1 WPQLRLIYAAVSR
14 PDPVA
19 LHRVHLASRAHL
31 SRLARSRAL
40 GRSRSLPAPQRRDHH
55 LRIGMGRWRPS
66 RGSRVRFRNRAAC
79 VAGNQSYAEL
89 SHRSRGQPGAAIAM
103 NGAPRIALFADTF
116 HEVNGAA
123 RTCREWY
130 AFARRR
136 ELPFLCIRRGAKAS
150 FREDGPMSTL
160 ELVRSRLSLP
170 IDPDLRFAARFLRH
184 LDEVEGHV
192 RRFRPDFV
200 HITSPGDLGILGA
213 AVAARL
219 KVPLAASW
227 HTNLHEFA
235 ARRIVSLTSWM
246 PGSASRAMAGSA
258 ERFVMDRVC
267 WFFRR
272 AQVIFAPN
280 PELARILHERTGRT
294 VAPMGRG
301 IDTGLFH
308 PSRRDRTDSDLVL
321 GYVGRLMPEKNLR
334 LLPAVAA
341 ALRAAGIERFRFQIT
356 GSGSERVWLERNLT
370 CAHFTGVLTGE
381 ALACAYANCD
391 IFLFP

>member
-1 WPQLRLIYAAVSR
+1 
-14 PDPVA
+14 
-19 LHRVHLASRAHL
+19 
-31 SRLARSRAL
+31 
-40 GRSRSLPAPQRRDHH
+40 
-55 LRIGMGRWRPS
+55 
-66 RGSRVRFRNRAAC
+66 
-79 VAGNQSYAEL
+79 
-89 SHRSRGQPGAAIAM
+89 
-103 NGAPRIALFADTF
+103 
-116 HEVNGAA
+116 
-123 RTCREWY
+123 
-130 AFARRR
+130 
-136 ELPFLCIRRGAKAS
+136 
-150 FREDGPMSTL
+150 
-160 ELVRSRLSLP
+160 SLP
-170 IDPDLRFAARFLRH
+170 INPDLRFDARFLRH

-308 PSRRDRTDSDLVL
+308 PSRPARTDSDLVL
-321 GYVGRLMPEKNLR
+321 GYDGRLMPEKNLR

-391 IFLFP
+391 IFLFPSRTDTFGNVVQEALASGVPAVVMDEGRTRFIVRNGVSGIVAEGDDQFCRGVAALAANARLRSQMGRAGRLQVEFQSWDRVFEEVYEGYGAAVGIA